1 VCVRK
6 KELLLLLL
14 LLSRL
19 LSLLSTVPRL
29 GMQWISG
36 WKGEIRYEEYAAAGM
51 QHDVSGKGQ
60 GFLVFGYDGG
70 YDGRSFSSSLVFIT

>member
-1 VCVRK
+1 
-6 KELLLLLL
+6 
-14 LLSRL
+14 
-19 LSLLSTVPRL
+19 
-29 GMQWISG
+29 MQWISG